1 MHWWHG
7 YWPKTPHP
15 GFATA
20 VRRDLLD
27 QADDDPQVQVDR
39 RAMLADPQVHGLLAE
54 LAGWPGKVV
63 SSHKSA
69 GQPFHKLT
77 FAADLGL
84 RVRTIRSLTPSSN
97 ASSRTS
103 RSRARSA
110 CR

>member
-1 MHWWHG
+1 MQ
-7 YWPKTPHP
+7 
-15 GFATA
+15 
-20 VRRDLLD
+20 DE
-27 QADDDPQVQVDR
+27 R
-39 RAMLADPQVHGLLAE
+39 RAMLADPQVQGLLGE

-84 RVRTIRSLTPSSN
+84 LSPVIRALATSSS

-103 RSRARSA
+103 RRRARSA